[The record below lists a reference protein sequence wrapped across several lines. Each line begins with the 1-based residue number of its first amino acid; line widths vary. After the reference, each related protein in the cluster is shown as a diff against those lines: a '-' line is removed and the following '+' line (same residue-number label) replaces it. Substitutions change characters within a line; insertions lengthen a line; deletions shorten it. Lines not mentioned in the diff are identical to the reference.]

1 MWIVKKNDDIEI
13 LANNPDQYIL
23 PALKE
28 QKPGAAY
35 FRSKKPCINDVNALI
50 FAVTVQEGDLIEMEE
65 SMTDENGEPIMDDDG
80 NPAINRFQVRGPGK
94 VIPNENKALVGD
106 GVLIVETKEGEE
118 LARFEVEEVQ

>member
-1 MWIVKKNDDIEI
+1 MWLVVKNSEIEI

-28 QKPGAAY
+28 QHPGAAY

-50 FAVTVQEGDLIEMEE
+50 FAVTVQDGDLIDMEE
-65 SMTDENGEPIMDDDG
+65 PATDENGEPIIGDDG
-80 NPAINRFQVRGPGK
+80 NPVINRFQVGGPGK
-94 VIPNENKALVGD
+94 VIPNENKARLGD

-118 LARFEVEEVQ
+118 LARFDVEEVK